1 MIGAFAPVQS
11 PKKGFNNMSET
22 TKRSTGQYQVKRDSF
37 TSSLGM
43 MAATLGSAVGLGN
56 IWKFPSM
63 TGTNGGATFLF
74 VYLAC
79 TIVVGLPVMI
89 SEIMLGRAVKANAIT
104 TFNKLSPKKQ
114 PWGLVGVAGVVA
126 AFLILCF
133 YTEVAGWVFAY
144 IFKGISGSILTTDP
158 KVASDMFGQ
167 LISDPL
173 MSLVWQWIVLVL
185 IGFIVT
191 FGVSKG
197 IEKVTTKLMPILF
210 CLLVV
215 VGIRS
220 MTLPGAS
227 EGLKFLFAPD
237 FSKISGTV
245 ILMAMGLAFFKLSIG
260 MGTMMTY
267 GSYCRDDQNVPM
279 TATKVML
286 ADLMVSLLAGIAI
299 FPAVFAYGFDVTAG
313 PSLLFVTIPA
323 VFASMPFGYLF
334 AIIFFV
340 LAAIASTGAM
350 LSLFEVPVAYLSETK
365 QMSRKG
371 AVITTALGIVIL
383 GAPAALSHSL
393 TADVTIFGK
402 TFFDLFDFLSSN
414 IFMPAGGLCI
424 CIFTGWV
431 FGKDRIREQLSNIG
445 RLNNGGIISL
455 FTVLVKYVSPILVA
469 LVLLNML
476 NVF

>member
-1 MIGAFAPVQS
+1 
-11 PKKGFNNMSET
+11 MSET
-22 TKRSTGQYQVKRDSF
+22 LNKSTGSSRMKRDSF
-37 TSSLGM
+37 SSSLGM

-89 SEIMLGRAVKANAIT
+89 SEIMLGRTVKANAIT
-104 TFNKLSPKKQ
+104 TFNRLSPKKQ

-144 IFKGISGSILTTDP
+144 IFKGVSGTILTTDP
-158 KVASDMFGQ
+158 KVASEAFGK
-167 LISDPL
+167 LISDPTQAI
-173 MSLVWQWIVLVL
+173 MWQWIVLVL
-185 IGFIVT
+185 ISFIVT

-197 IEKVTTKLMPILF
+197 IEKVTTRLMPVLF
-210 CLLVV
+210 LLLIV

-220 MTLPGAS
+220 LTLPGAS

-286 ADLMVSLLAGIAI
+286 ADLVVSLLAGIAI
-299 FPAVFAYGFDVTAG
+299 FPAVFAYGFDVSAG

-323 VFASMPFGYLF
+323 VFASMPFGHLF
-334 AIIFFV
+334 AVLFFV

-350 LSLFEVPVAYLSETK
+350 LSLFEVPVAYLSESK
-365 QMSRKG
+365 NMSRKG
-371 AVITTALGIVIL
+371 AVITTALAIVIL
-383 GAPAALSHSL
+383 GAPAALSNSL
-393 TADVTIFGK
+393 TADVKIFGK

-414 IFMPAGGLCI
+414 VFMPAGGLCI
-424 CIFTGWV
+424 CLFTAWV
-431 FGKDRIREQLSNIG
+431 FGKDRIRQQLSN
-445 RLNNGGIISL
+445 NNTIQNGAVISL

-476 NVF
+476 HVF